1 MNTSD
6 VVAILAENWDM
17 TQAEARELLD
27 VITQTFTENIASG
40 NSFTIPEL
48 GTFGTTTR
56 KKRKS
61 YNPHYEQYMK
71 LPPKRVVDFN
81 PSKGLKED
89 LKQVDID
96 DE

>member
-6 VVAILAENWDM
+6 VVAVLAENWDM
-17 TQAEARELLD
+17 SQAETRRLMD
-27 VITQTFTENIASG
+27 TVIQTFNDNIAGG
-40 NSFTIPEL
+40 NSFTISEL
-48 GTFGTTTR
+48 GTFSTNTR
-56 KKRKS
+56 ESRKS

-71 LPPKRVVDFN
+71 LPPKRVVHFS

-89 LKQVDID
+89 LKQVELD

>member
-6 VVAILAENWDM
+6 LVTVLAENWDM
-17 TQAEARELLD
+17 TQAEVREFLD
-27 VITQTFTENIASG
+27 AVTQTFTENIASG

-48 GTFGTTTR
+48 GTFSTTTR

-61 YNPHYEQYMK
+61 FNPHYEQYME

-89 LKQVDID
+89 FKQVDTD

>member
-6 VVAILAENWDM
+6 VVAMLAKNLDM
-17 TQAEARELLD
+17 TQAEAREFLD
-27 VITQTFTENIASG
+27 VITQKFNKNIASG
-40 NSFTIPEL
+40 NFFTIPEL
-48 GTFGTTTR
+48 GSFGTSTR

-61 YNPHYEQYMK
+61 FNPRYEQYMK

-81 PSKGLKED
+81 PSKGLEED
-89 LKQVDID
+89 LKHVDID